1 MELFGEIPKVK
12 VAKKG
17 RANSAC
23 AAVFHDYESFLAK
36 FQDKEKTTDDCYTPK
51 DVYEAVVRYVG
62 TVVDLTDKVILRPF
76 YPGGDLEIVT
86 APTLDEAIRNC
97 ESQKNNA
104 PLPKR
109 AYPDNLVTVS
119 DLQTI
124 ARGGVYYELRR
135 EEAAKTDKIGKIDLF
150 GGALIT
156 STRKGEE
163 KAQAKA
169 EARAKIDNRQHIEFS
184 DNEKRIVEMLDGLC

>member
-1 MELFGEIPKVK
+1 MKKKVTQMELFGEIPKVK

-76 YPGGDLEIVT
+76 YPGG
-86 APTLDEAIRNC
+86 
-97 ESQKNNA
+97 
-104 PLPKR
+104 
-109 AYPDNLVTVS
+109 
-119 DLQTI
+119 
-124 ARGGVYYELRR
+124 VYYELKR
-135 EEAAKTDKIGKIDLF
+135 EESARTEKIGKIDLF

-169 EARAKIDNRQHIEFS
+169 KARAKIDNRQHIEFS
-184 DNEKRIVEMLDGLC
+184 DNEKRIVEMLDGFAEED